1 MFRALAMTPQKTGK
15 DNKHLTINSGLRA
28 VKNKTF
34 PSKNIIIGVIGASWN
49 LERMFLFNQ
58 RTFHRLN
65 QRLMPK
71 TAAKFAK
78 RVDPLVIKRR
88 NDGTENGGTDDT
100 KCCYQLI
107 KAMTQFE
114 KEIRHLLYVFLKKT
128 TVNSAKCETTARAHD
143 AFCPL
148 TQAWRINCPFNCP
161 IKLSN
166 YKRDANTVLAVLKSG
181 QW

>member
-1 MFRALAMTPQKTGK
+1 MFPALAMTPQKTGK

-28 VKNKTF
+28 IKNKTF

-65 QRLMPK
+65 QRLMSK

-88 NDGTENGGTDDT
+88 NDGTENGERRNGRHEMLLPINQNHDT
-100 KCCYQLI
+100 IWERNK
-107 KAMTQFE
+107 TSVV
-114 KEIRHLLYVFLKKT
+114 RFLKK
-128 TVNSAKCETTARAHD
+128 KWQ
-143 AFCPL
+143 L
-148 TQAWRINCPFNCP
+148 TQRYARQQRARMTHSVHLHRHDVLTVLLTVLSNCP
-161 IKLSN
+161 ITSVTQTLS
-166 YKRDANTVLAVLKSG
+166 
-181 QW
+181 

>member
-1 MFRALAMTPQKTGK
+1 MFPALAMTPQKTGK

-28 VKNKTF
+28 IKNKTF

-49 LERMFLFNQ
+49 LKRMFLFNQ

-78 RVDPLVIKRR
+78 QVDPWVIKRR

-107 KAMTQFE
+107 KTMTQFE
-114 KEIRHLLYVFLKKT
+114 KEIRHRLYVFLKKT

-181 QW
+181 WW

>member
-1 MFRALAMTPQKTGK
+1 MFPALAMTPQKTGK

-28 VKNKTF
+28 IKNKTF

-65 QRLMPK
+65 QRLMSK

-88 NDGTENGGTDDT
+88 NDGTENGERRNGRHEMLLPINQNHDT
-100 KCCYQLI
+100 IWERNK
-107 KAMTQFE
+107 TSVV
-114 KEIRHLLYVFLKKT
+114 RFLKK
-128 TVNSAKCETTARAHD
+128 NDS
-143 AFCPL
+143 
-148 TQAWRINCPFNCP
+148 
-161 IKLSN
+161 
-166 YKRDANTVLAVLKSG
+166 
-181 QW
+181 

>member
-1 MFRALAMTPQKTGK
+1 MFPALAMTPQKTGK

-28 VKNKTF
+28 IKNKTF

-88 NDGTENGGTDDT
+88 KMERRTENGGTDDT

-107 KAMTQFE
+107 KTMTQFE
-114 KEIRHLLYVFLKKT
+114 KEIRHRFYVFLKKKRQLT
-128 TVNSAKCETTARAHD
+128 QRNARQQRARMTYSVHLHRHDVLTV
-143 AFCPL
+143 PL
-148 TQAWRINCPFNCP
+148 TVLSNCP
-161 IKLSN
+161 ITSVTQTLS
-166 YKRDANTVLAVLKSG
+166 
-181 QW
+181 